1 MISTEQ
7 VKDLRDRTGI
17 SVMQCKKALEEANGD
32 VEKALILL
40 KKKGADVAGKKA
52 DRVFKSGTIAS
63 YVHGAGTVAS
73 MVLLRCETDFVARN
87 EEFRDLAY
95 SIAMQIAAT
104 KPEFVKMEDVS
115 DEAKESVKK
124 AFEKDVAGKT
134 GDMKEK
140 ILAGKVA
147 AYFKERVL
155 LEQPYIKNE
164 EQTVSE
170 LLSSAIQKFGE
181 KIDIG
186 QYTRFAVETQ

>member
-52 DRVFKSGTIAS
+52 DRVFKAGTIAS

-104 KPEFVKMEDVS
+104 KPEYIKMEDVTE
-115 DEAKESVKK
+115 EAKISVMK
-124 AFEKDVAGKT
+124 AFEKDVTGKT

-186 QYTRFAVETQ
+186 QYTRFAVEVQ

>member
-40 KKKGADVAGKKA
+40 KKKGVDIAGKKA

-63 YVHGAGTVAS
+63 YVHGTGTVAT

-87 EEFRDLAY
+87 QEFRDLAY

-104 KPEFVKMEDVS
+104 KPEYVKFDDVPQ
-115 DEAKESVKK
+115 DAKEAAMK
-124 AFEKDVAGKT
+124 AFEKEAAGKPEAMR
-134 GDMKEK
+134 GK
-140 ILAGKVA
+140 ILEGKVA

-155 LEQPYIKNE
+155 LDQPYIKNE
-164 EQTVSE
+164 EQTVGE
-170 LLSSAIQKFGE
+170 LISSAIQKFGE

-186 QYTRFAVETQ
+186 QYTRFTVEAQ

>member
-104 KPEFVKMEDVS
+104 KPEYIKMEDVS
-115 DEAKESVKK
+115 DESKETVMK
-124 AFEKDVAGKT
+124 AFEKDVVGKT